1 MGEDAWCRLEETL
14 CFLNME
20 GKRVEQKSF
29 NIRFTNQE
37 EERRKT
43 ICLEQLAQNRQQLL
57 VKWPF
62 IGSIIMRME
71 LVPVRDDRLET
82 AATNGDCIFVDIN
95 FFSKLTQEQRQF
107 VLAHEVWH
115 CVLLHFARKA
125 KRDHT
130 LFNIATDLEI
140 HFTLKNEKMSEP
152 WVLPHEA
159 CWAAMPAEEIYEQLP
174 KKKKGDKNSPHWNIG
189 KTSTNFDKN
198 DGSFDKHIYKDD
210 SLKRDENTPSAS
222 ANGDTSNV
230 FIIDNDYNPIVT
242 AEAIERTRSRV
253 IAAIQQLERIQGH
266 LPANIKS
273 ILKNLEKPSLPWQ
286 EMLKQFVTS
295 CYGGKRRWLPPSRRH
310 VWQGIYLP
318 SMRDEQLKAVVAL
331 DTSGSTQGD
340 LQLFFGELVSLMR
353 SFGRFELTVIQ
364 CDADV
369 HDVQIFTDARIPE
382 LNHQW
387 KIKGGGGTDF
397 RPVFEYI
404 RKKSLNPDLLLFF
417 TDGYGDTPANPPPYP
432 VMWVLTN
439 DSRTPAPWGRVA
451 HFKSDKL
458 FAN

>member
-1 MGEDAWCRLEETL
+1 M
-14 CFLNME
+14 
-20 GKRVEQKSF
+20 EQKSF
-29 NIRFTNQE
+29 NFRYTNQE
-37 EERRKT
+37 EERRKA

-62 IGSIIMRME
+62 IGSVIMRME
-71 LVPVRDDRLET
+71 LVPVRDDRLKT

-95 FFSKLTQEQRQF
+95 FFANLTQEQRQF

-115 CVLLHFARKA
+115 CVLLHFARKG

-152 WVLPHEA
+152 WVLPHEL
-159 CWAAMPAEEIYEQLP
+159 CWADMSAEEIYEKLLEMQNG
-174 KKKKGDKNSPHWNIG
+174 KKPSLHWNIG
-189 KTSTNFDKN
+189 KTSKIFDKN
-198 DGSFDKHIYKDD
+198 NESFDKHIYKNDND
-210 SLKRDENTPSAS
+210 KHDEKASLETSQEEAS
-222 ANGDTSNV
+222 HDYV
-230 FIIDNDYNPIVT
+230 IDNDYNPIVT
-242 AEAIERTRSRV
+242 AEAIEHTRSRV
-253 IAAIQQLERIQGH
+253 IAAVQQLERTQGH
-266 LPANIKS
+266 LPAGIEA
-273 ILKNLEKPSLPWQ
+273 ILKTLEKPSLPWQ

-295 CYGGKRRWLPPSRRH
+295 CYGGKRRWLPPARRY
-310 VWQGIYLP
+310 VWQHLYLP

-364 CDADV
+364 CDADIQHV
-369 HDVQIFTDARIPE
+369 ETFTDAQLPSP
-382 LNHQW
+382 NHSW

-404 RKKSLNPDLLLFF
+404 RKKSLKPDLLLFF
-417 TDGYGDTPANPPPYP
+417 TDGYGDAPKSQPSYP
-432 VMWVLTN
+432 VMWILTN
-439 DSRTPAPWGRVA
+439 DGHNPATWGRTA
-451 HFKSDKL
+451 YFHSMD
-458 FAN
+458 N